1 MEAKNEYLSIRIEP
15 DLKEKFYE
23 FCEKSGISVSAAI
36 NQLAIKSMENGS
48 IPFTIHVI
56 DYDIDIKKS
65 GKTCRISIRMR
76 TELRQGFSEVCSK
89 TGIPMSTVVKI
100 FMLQC
105 IAKGKFPFQP

>member
-1 MEAKNEYLSIRIEP
+1 MEAKNEYLSNRIEP

-56 DYDIDIKKS
+56 DYDIKKS

>member
-1 MEAKNEYLSIRIEP
+1 MSVMLQLENQKGEVGIWKRKNEYLSIRIEP

-56 DYDIDIKKS
+56 DYDI
-65 GKTCRISIRMR
+65 
-76 TELRQGFSEVCSK
+76 
-89 TGIPMSTVVKI
+89 
-100 FMLQC
+100 
-105 IAKGKFPFQP
+105 